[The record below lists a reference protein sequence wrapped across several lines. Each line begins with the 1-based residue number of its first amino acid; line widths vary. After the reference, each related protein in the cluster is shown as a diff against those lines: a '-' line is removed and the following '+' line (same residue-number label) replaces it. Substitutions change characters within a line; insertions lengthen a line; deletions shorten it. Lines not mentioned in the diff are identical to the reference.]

1 MERWGSL
8 ARRPLDVE
16 RYPSLDHGLV
26 ASLPIRESAK
36 LRESPYTPSRP
47 VAGTSE
53 RAGRCIMPTE
63 DFLPETKPL
72 FAGRWWA
79 VVLRGIIAIIF
90 GALAFTWPG
99 VTLATLV
106 LLFGFYALVDGIF
119 SLVAAIG
126 GRRTREDRWLLA
138 LEGIVSLWAG
148 IVTLRAPSITVL
160 SLVFFIS
167 IWAMVTGFLRIA
179 AAFRLRKEISG
190 EVLLVLSGVVS
201 VLFALMLVFR
211 PVIGALGLVWVIA
224 AYAVV
229 LGIILIMLGFEL
241 RHTHGMVS
249 H

>member
-1 MERWGSL
+1 
-8 ARRPLDVE
+8 
-16 RYPSLDHGLV
+16 
-26 ASLPIRESAK
+26 
-36 LRESPYTPSRP
+36 
-47 VAGTSE
+47 
-53 RAGRCIMPTE
+53 MPTE
-63 DFLPETKPL
+63 DFLPEIKPL

-79 VVLRGIIAIIF
+79 VVLRGIIAIVF

-106 LLFGFYALVDGIF
+106 LLFGFYALLDGLF
-119 SLVAAIG
+119 SLVTAIG

-160 SLVFFIS
+160 ALVFFIS
-167 IWAMVTGFLRIA
+167 IWAMITGFLRIVE
-179 AAFRLRKEISG
+179 AFRLRKEISG

-211 PVIGALGLVWVIA
+211 PVVGALGLVWVIA
-224 AYAVV
+224 GYAVV

-241 RHTHGMVS
+241 RHTHAMVS